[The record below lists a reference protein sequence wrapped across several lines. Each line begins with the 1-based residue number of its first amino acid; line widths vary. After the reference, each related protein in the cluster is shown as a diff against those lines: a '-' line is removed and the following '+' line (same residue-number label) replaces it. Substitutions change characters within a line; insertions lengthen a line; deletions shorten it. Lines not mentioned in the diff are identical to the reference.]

1 MDTQRDRESRGD
13 GEWKNLEMRGR
24 RCSDLHIGILTELDA
39 GKYSRATQF
48 YHVDEA
54 LTAFVFFFL
63 PLPSLTSPYFT
74 VYFQSKAHSFKTDFI
89 SC

>member
-48 YHVDEA
+48 YRVDEA
-54 LTAFVFFFL
+54 LTAFVFFSRPPFSHL
-63 PLPSLTSPYFT
+63 SLFYRLFS
-74 VYFQSKAHSFKTDFI
+74 I
-89 SC
+89 